1 MNKNWNIF
9 IYLRDRLR
17 IIVLL
22 AAVLAVF
29 SVMTW
34 IYDMPKVAMGYTLS
48 LALIVIV
55 IYFIIDFRREK
66 SRLDSI
72 YSAIDGVELPEP
84 TDAVSEAFAE
94 LTEKLERSKSEA
106 QAKYLNLAQ
115 ENMDYYVLWTH
126 QIKTPLAAMR
136 LLLADENPDVSD
148 MSTELFKIEQYVDM
162 TLQHLR
168 LQSSS
173 TDYIIKWQSLDSIVK
188 SVIRKYAPLFIR
200 SSLQLKLEVLEIDVL
215 TDEKWLGAALEQ
227 IVSNALK
234 YTKKGG
240 IRIYVEPERTLVIED
255 TGIGI
260 APEDLPRVMEKSYTG
275 FNGHASSKSSGLGLY
290 LAKTILNR
298 LGHTIFIN
306 SELGKGTQVRINL
319 DSAKVEFDERPI

>member
-48 LALIVIV
+48 LALIIIV

-173 TDYIIKWQSLDSIVK
+173 TDYIIKWQSLDNIVK

-200 SSLQLKLEVLEIDVL
+200 SSLQLKLEAFEIDVL

-240 IRIYVEPERTLVIED
+240 IL
-255 TGIGI
+255 
-260 APEDLPRVMEKSYTG
+260 M
-275 FNGHASSKSSGLGLY
+275 
-290 LAKTILNR
+290 
-298 LGHTIFIN
+298 
-306 SELGKGTQVRINL
+306 
-319 DSAKVEFDERPI
+319 